1 MDIVNRLK
9 LFMDSESIGSTQF
22 ADACKIPRP
31 TLSQILSG
39 RNKKISDEVISK
51 IHEAY
56 PRLSVLWLLF
66 GEGPMS
72 TNANNEI
79 SEPQNGGYIDFSSPQ
94 NTDTANVT
102 NASQSHENDDVFASE
117 KIIDSSLFDE
127 GDQNPL
133 GVQLPLTPVASHP
146 ISIAADGN
154 KSIVNIMV
162 FYSDNSFQSFV
173 PASNPSK

>member
-56 PRLSVLWLLF
+56 PH
-66 GEGPMS
+66 G
-72 TNANNEI
+72 I
-79 SEPQNGGYIDFSSPQ
+79 
-94 NTDTANVT
+94 
-102 NASQSHENDDVFASE
+102 
-117 KIIDSSLFDE
+117 
-127 GDQNPL
+127 
-133 GVQLPLTPVASHP
+133 
-146 ISIAADGN
+146 
-154 KSIVNIMV
+154 
-162 FYSDNSFQSFV
+162 
-173 PASNPSK
+173 